1 MAYVKIWIHAVWT
14 TKKREK
20 YLIKNVRQRLFKHIK
35 ENADKNGIYIDFING
50 HLDHVHCLI
59 SLTARQN
66 IADVINRI
74 KGESSH
80 WANENKLIPLKFG
93 WQRKYFAVSVSE
105 SHINRVRNYIKNQ
118 ERHHQKK
125 TYQEEYDEFIEK
137 YGFEIVEDD

>member
-1 MAYVKIWIHAVWT
+1 MSYIKIWIHAVWT
-14 TKKREK
+14 TKTRGK
-20 YLIKNVRQRLFKHIK
+20 YLIKDVRYKLFKHIK

-66 IADVINRI
+66 IADVINSI

-80 WANENKLIPLKFG
+80 WVNENKLTPIKFG

-118 ERHHQKK
+118 ERHHKKK

-137 YGFEIVEDD
+137 YGFEILEDD